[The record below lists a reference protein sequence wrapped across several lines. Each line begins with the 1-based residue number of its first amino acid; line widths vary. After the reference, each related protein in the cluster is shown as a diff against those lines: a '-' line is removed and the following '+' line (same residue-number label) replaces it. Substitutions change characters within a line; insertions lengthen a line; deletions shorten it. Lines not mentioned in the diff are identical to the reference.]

1 MNHTRYLKA
10 LFNDLCSGWKP
21 FELFWLAAFLA
32 AQIWAY
38 WQQPDSWVSMVAG
51 ISGIICVV
59 LVSKGKIINYLF
71 GLIFAYSYF
80 YASWKANFLGEMNT
94 VLYVYLPSQFIGYFV
109 WKENLRQEGGGQVV
123 QAKKLSP
130 KGWALLLVS
139 LTVST
144 FLFAQALRAAGG
156 SSTNLDGLTTMIT
169 VAGQLLMILRY
180 REQWILWIALNILSI
195 ALWANNPSMYLMF
208 GAYLLNSVYGFYN
221 WSRLQKAAA

>member
-1 MNHTRYLKA
+1 MSHTRYLKA

-38 WQQPDSWVSMVAG
+38 WRQPDSWVSMVAG

-59 LVSKGKIINYLF
+59 LVSKGKMINYLF

-139 LTVST
+139 LAVST

-169 VAGQLLMILRY
+169 VAGQLC
-180 REQWILWIALNILSI
+180 S
-195 ALWANNPSMYLMF
+195 
-208 GAYLLNSVYGFYN
+208 
-221 WSRLQKAAA
+221 